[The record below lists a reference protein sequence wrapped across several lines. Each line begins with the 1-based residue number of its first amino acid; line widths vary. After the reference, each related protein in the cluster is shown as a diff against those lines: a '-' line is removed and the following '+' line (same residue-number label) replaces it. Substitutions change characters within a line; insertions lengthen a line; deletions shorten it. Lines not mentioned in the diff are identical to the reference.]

1 MRCEMARKKAVVL
14 DNTQQKKNET
24 ILQRLAAER
33 QALISDT
40 LAIQEEWNS
49 RKRRRRRRGEF

>member
-1 MRCEMARKKAVVL
+1 MARKKAVVL